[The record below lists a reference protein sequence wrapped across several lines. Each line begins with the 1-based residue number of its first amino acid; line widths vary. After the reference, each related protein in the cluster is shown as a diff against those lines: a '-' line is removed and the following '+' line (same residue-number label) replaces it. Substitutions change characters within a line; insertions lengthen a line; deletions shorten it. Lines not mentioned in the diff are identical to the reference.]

1 MGLFNFRKDERA
13 NVHSIRRR
21 TLKMILEASKSQY
34 PEEFGAI
41 LRAKKGVIHELI
53 LLPGT
58 VAGERS
64 ALFKLHMLPIDF
76 TVVGTVHSHP
86 SGAIFPSGADLDL
99 FLAPLR
105 DVSAIES
112 LLDLPIQLIQVDLVD
127 VVLQLGVLGVQLL
140 DGAAVELR
148 LLLLALP

>member
-99 FLAPLR
+99 FQRFGWIHIITGSPFEDDDWACF
-105 DVSAIES
+105 SAGGERRT
-112 LLDLPIQLIQVDLVD
+112 LD
-127 VVLQLGVLGVQLL
+127 VV
-140 DGAAVELR
+140 D
-148 LLLLALP
+148 